1 MSRFCNALLVM
12 GLLLLVVG
20 FAWDANAQ
28 FADQP
33 PNAGTD
39 SQTET
44 AADSDPTAEDEEE
57 YVPPEKI
64 VREVFGPP
72 PEAVPLTRTSCLW
85 IDRKRQRVYLDGY
98 VTMRRGALEMFACP
112 IGTKEHESVVA
123 TLAKAREIH
132 AALLAIEATPGTP
145 VRYLPEFVP
154 ATGQVIRV
162 WVCWRDEKGKFQV
175 SDARQWIKQSGTKKA
190 MDAEWV
196 FAGSSFWLDP
206 SDGREY
212 YQADSGDMICVSN
225 FSTAMLDVTI
235 SSSAESDELQFT
247 PYQERIPEIG
257 TPIRLILA
265 PIPNPT
271 DKPVAKPKTDPNKPP
286 TEKVLPNRKESVA
299 KPQADAAKPK

>member
-1 MSRFCNALLVM
+1 MIGFLLSS
-12 GLLLLVVG
+12 GS
-20 FAWDANAQ
+20 FAGDANAQ
-28 FADQP
+28 FAGQTLATGSD
-33 PNAGTD
+33 G
-39 SQTET
+39 QTEG
-44 AADSDPTAEDEEE
+44 SPTTT
-57 YVPPEKI
+57 PRRRPKKQKHTCLLRKSF
-64 VREVFGPP
+64 VRHLDRPRK
-72 PEAVPLTRTSCLW
+72 LSHLRRTSCLW

-162 WVCWRDEKGKFQV
+162 WVCWRDEKNKFQV

-196 FAGSSFWLDP
+196 FAGSSFWVDP

-225 FSTAMLDVTI
+225 FSTAMMDVTI
-235 SSSAESDELQFT
+235 SSSAEADELQFT
-247 PYQERIPEIG
+247 PYEERIPEIG

-265 PIPNPT
+265 PLPNPT
-271 DKPVAKPKTDPNKPP
+271 DQPVAKPKTDPNKQP
-286 TEKVLPNRKESVA
+286 TDKVLPKREESVKKP
-299 KPQADAAKPK
+299 KPQADVAKPK